1 MKTYIDFLRFIVTL
15 LLLTYMGSCDK
26 GVMHVESNEPIF
38 DAGVYQLDNP
48 NLKLD
53 IYIENDLVRY
63 KVTEANSKKICSH
76 QNDISTFQKWAFCWD
91 QNATQW
97 VFSSDV
103 GHTYWK
109 YDTSASAYEYHE
121 MEYRFDKT
129 IVPQEVREAMKGAFS
144 NLE

>member
-1 MKTYIDFLRFIVTL
+1 MRFVAAIIFLVYAI
-15 LLLTYMGSCDK
+15 SCNNGAVYLAK
-26 GVMHVESNEPIF
+26 NEPVF
-38 DAGVYQLDNP
+38 NSGVYQLSGSD
-48 NLKLD
+48 LKLD

-63 KVTEANSKKICSH
+63 QVFNASNKRICSH

-91 QNATQW
+91 QNGTLW

-109 YDTSASAYEYHE
+109 YDTSASAYKYHE